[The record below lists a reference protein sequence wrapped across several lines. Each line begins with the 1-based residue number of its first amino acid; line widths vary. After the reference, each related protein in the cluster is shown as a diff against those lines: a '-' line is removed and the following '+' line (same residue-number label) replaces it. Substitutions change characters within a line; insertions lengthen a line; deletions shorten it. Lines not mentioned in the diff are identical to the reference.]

1 MEDKIEQFFK
11 EEYDRI
17 NVPRGLKRKILS
29 GESSKIFIIAAV
41 SASAFVVFLALTFV
55 QFSPM
60 FDSIIKGLTLP

>member
-11 EEYDRI
+11 EEYDGI
-17 NVPRGLKRKILS
+17 DVPKSLKRKILS

-60 FDSIIKGLTLP
+60 FDNIITGLTLP